1 MEKKLTI
8 EQKKYKGETSVVST
22 RLPIEIIKE
31 IDRIAQETNRTRNEV
46 IILCLD
52 FSLENIEIK
61 GYEEREV
68 KYGKRNY

>member
-68 KYGKRNY
+68 K

>member
-31 IDRIAQETNRTRNEV
+31 IDRIAKETNRTRNEV

-52 FSLENIEIK
+52 FSLDNIEIK
-61 GYEEREV
+61 GYEEREE
-68 KYGKRNY
+68 K